1 MEPLISNWPAWPHL
15 IPPAT
20 SAMNTAFL
28 HLKVLKSFIMAPDLH
43 ASTLKD
49 PTMQGGLFLNIDPSR
64 VGEVRAF
71 MDRTLTEQ
79 SSLIKL
85 GEAIKSLN
93 EMLINE
99 AKGYSLEGMYQKV
112 PAILKGYVELV
123 YDLNNFPSARFI
135 EALLYQSPY
144 YDLSRQ
150 AMHLTTVNSDNR
162 PFLYM
167 TPRFEDSESVQIK
180 IPFCRE
186 GVDDLFRMRHTP
198 KTFDSI
204 KQSLELSD
212 DYDNKFRSLLTSDPP
227 RPTPKYTGERVRIR
241 YLNHACLLIESKD
254 VSIMIDPL
262 LAYEYDRTSLCYS
275 YADMPE
281 VINYALITHG
291 HPDHLVLETLLQL
304 RHKIETLVV
313 PRSGGGALEDPSLK
327 LLLQRIGFKHV
338 IEIEDMETISIP
350 GGEIVGLPFLGEH
363 ADLDIRTKIAHL
375 VRLGGKQILC
385 AADSRNVSP
394 ELYEKIHS
402 IVGDIDILFLGME
415 CDGAPFSWM
424 YGQLSTKRLAREMD
438 QSRRLN
444 GSDCKLG
451 MEIVNRLHCRE
462 VYVYAMGAE
471 PWLSYLTSIH
481 YTDESKPIVESKKLV
496 EACRC
501 QDINSEMLNGPK
513 DIFL

>member
-1 MEPLISNWPAWPHL
+1 MSADNNQLMYLKPNVQMEPLISNWPAWPHL

-227 RPTPKYTGERVRIR
+227 R
-241 YLNHACLLIESKD
+241 
-254 VSIMIDPL
+254 
-262 LAYEYDRTSLCYS
+262 
-275 YADMPE
+275 
-281 VINYALITHG
+281 
-291 HPDHLVLETLLQL
+291 
-304 RHKIETLVV
+304 
-313 PRSGGGALEDPSLK
+313 
-327 LLLQRIGFKHV
+327 
-338 IEIEDMETISIP
+338 
-350 GGEIVGLPFLGEH
+350 
-363 ADLDIRTKIAHL
+363 
-375 VRLGGKQILC
+375 
-385 AADSRNVSP
+385 
-394 ELYEKIHS
+394 
-402 IVGDIDILFLGME
+402 
-415 CDGAPFSWM
+415 
-424 YGQLSTKRLAREMD
+424 
-438 QSRRLN
+438 
-444 GSDCKLG
+444 
-451 MEIVNRLHCRE
+451 
-462 VYVYAMGAE
+462 
-471 PWLSYLTSIH
+471 
-481 YTDESKPIVESKKLV
+481 
-496 EACRC
+496 
-501 QDINSEMLNGPK
+501 
-513 DIFL
+513 